1 MARGWSKSRV
11 RPYGGRG
18 GRGGRVRS
26 EMSSYETR
34 PRKIHALS
42 SVFDTPGVDS
52 VKMISLVTLA
62 ESRID
67 PILISG

>member
-1 MARGWSKSRV
+1 M
-11 RPYGGRG
+11 
-18 GRGGRVRS
+18 RS